1 MNLGLCAAERL
12 VSPPWNIV
20 DRLLSQFGESSGGTN
35 ILVLSLVNTPCLESV
50 VQCPPHLLLIYF
62 LISFTTTLK
71 GRWVHQHPG
80 WSLLLGP
87 GVPHALSGAPVSAH
101 SSQGASPPGL
111 TLSSG
116 HGHIGPSGRLW
127 GQLSHQ
133 LPSGGLARHPRVRVR
148 NGCSGHA
155 LVSMRVTAKAPCSAR
170 SCRSPMS
177 KSFPRCW

>member
-1 MNLGLCAAERL
+1 M
-12 VSPPWNIV
+12 
-20 DRLLSQFGESSGGTN
+20 
-35 ILVLSLVNTPCLESV
+35 LSLVNTPCLESV
-50 VQCPPHLLLIYF
+50 VQCPLHLLLIYL

-80 WSLLLGP
+80 WSLLLGL

-116 HGHIGPSGRLW
+116 HGHIGRLW
-127 GQLSHQ
+127 GQLSHHC
-133 LPSGGLARHPRVRVR
+133 PSGGLARRPHVRVQS
-148 NGCSGHA
+148 GCSGHV
-155 LVSMRVTAKAPCSAR
+155 LISMRVTAKAPCSAGSSR
-170 SCRSPMS
+170 PPMS

>member
-1 MNLGLCAAERL
+1 MNLGLRAAERL

-80 WSLLLGP
+80 WSLLLGL

-127 GQLSHQ
+127 GQLSHHF
-133 LPSGGLARHPRVRVR
+133 PSGGLARRPRVRVQ

-155 LVSMRVTAKAPCSAR
+155 LISMRVTA
-170 SCRSPMS
+170 
-177 KSFPRCW
+177 